1 MANFYVRYNWYHEN
15 LNFNDITIRKIL
27 RVRDYQIIPFDKN
40 KINNLKN
47 IKYFLHSSDEI
58 CIGFYISTI
67 VGKINV
73 PVISMEDIILKKKIK
88 QELIDYMP
96 IIKKKSKY
104 NMRISLILYST
115 LPIEIIN
122 YIMLYY

>member
-1 MANFYVRYNWYHEN
+1 MRN
-15 LNFNDITIRKIL
+15 
-27 RVRDYQIIPFDKN
+27 
-40 KINNLKN
+40 
-47 IKYFLHSSDEI
+47 EI

-104 NMRISLILYST
+104 NMRITLILYST